1 MTKTLVTKLINA
13 LQTND
18 QRIVYTEQ
26 QKNHTYREL
35 KAKVFSFAAFLTT
48 NYPNSRPILVFGD
61 HQFEMI
67 VAFLGCALTGH
78 PYIPV
83 DSASGIERI
92 KSILTTADPQIVL
105 LISDFP
111 FSQIYLENQLVIDDQ
126 QLQKIFQQ
134 SKNTFQPKEIVEKTP
149 FYILF
154 TSGTTGSPKGVPISH
169 ANLNLF
175 LEWLLSPTFSIP
187 KKANFLGQVPYSFD
201 VSNMYWLPAIL
212 RGGTIKALFHQEV
225 ENFAYLFQQLPQL
238 DLDVFVGTPSL
249 AEMLLLSSDFCQAK
263 MPALKLFLLCGE
275 ELTVKLATKLTNR
288 FPQSRI
294 FNTYGP
300 TEATVAVSAWQVQ
313 PEKLSTVKRLPLG
326 IAEPQVKLLV
336 WNDHQLP
343 VPTGEPGE
351 IIISGPCVSTGYLNN
366 PSKTK
371 AAFFTLNDQPAYR
384 TGDLGYFDQSGL
396 LNYLG
401 RKDFQIKLHGFR
413 IELDEVRA
421 ALEQSSVVKQAVAV
435 PKYGSDQRPSHL
447 IGLIIPA
454 DLTTDHQSLIEQ
466 IRQELSGKIMPYML
480 PSQFIFQKSFPLS
493 PNGKIDVKRLIKEV
507 NS

>member
-13 LQTND
+13 LQIND
-18 QRIVYTEQ
+18 QNIVYTEQ
-26 QKNHTYREL
+26 QKNHTYHEL
-35 KAKVFSFAAFLTT
+35 KAKVFRFADFLTT

-67 VAFLGCALTGH
+67 VTFLGCVLTGH

-92 KSILTTADPQIVL
+92 KSILTTADPQAIL

-111 FSQIYLENQLVIDDQ
+111 FTQTYLGNRPLINRQ
-126 QLQKIFQQ
+126 QLQQIFQQ
-134 SKNTFQPKEIVEKTP
+134 PESTFQPKRIAEQTP

-187 KKANFLGQVPYSFD
+187 EKANFLGQVPYSFD

-225 ENFAYLFQQLPQL
+225 ENFASLFQRLPQL

-249 AEMLLLSSDFCQAK
+249 AEMLLLSQDFCQAK
-263 MPALKLFLLCGE
+263 MPHLKLFLLCGE
-275 ELTVKLATKLTNR
+275 ELTVKLATKLTKR

-313 PEKLSTVKRLPLG
+313 PEKISTVKRLPLG
-326 IAEPQVKLLV
+326 TAEPQVKLLV
-336 WNDHQLP
+336 CDDHQLP
-343 VPTGEPGE
+343 VPTGQPGE
-351 IIISGPCVSTGYLNN
+351 IIISGPCVSAGYLNN
-366 PSKTK
+366 PQKTK
-371 AAFFTLNDQPAYR
+371 AAFFTLNDQPAYH
-384 TGDLGYFDQSGL
+384 TGDLGYFDQAGL

-421 ALEQSSVVKQAVAV
+421 ALEQSSLIKQAVAI
-435 PKYGSDQRPSHL
+435 PKYGSDRRPSHL
-447 IGLIIPA
+447 VGLIIPTDSTA
-454 DLTTDHQSLIEQ
+454 DHQSLIKQ
-466 IRQELSGKIMPYML
+466 IRQDLAGKIMPYML
-480 PSQFIFQKSFPLS
+480 PSQFIFQRSFPLS